1 MKSKKE
7 SFEINTLCE
16 KCSRK
21 CKQNKETLLVS
32 CPKFKQ
38 KPQQLTFNFSMK
50 KLNEG

>member
-1 MKSKKE
+1 MKPKKE
-7 SFEINTLCE
+7 LGEINILCE

-38 KPQQLTFNFSMK
+38 KPQQLTFNFK
-50 KLNEG
+50 YEKIK